1 MDSKIWIRVG
11 GFVSA
16 DYDEC
21 VKIMDG
27 DTDALVNAI
36 KNNGFEVNGDTYI
49 PTDGWDVEFNLDS
62 LKLVATDGGNV

>member
-1 MDSKIWIRVG
+1 MNSKIWIRIG

-16 DYDEC
+16 DYDEF
-21 VKIMDG
+21 VKIMNG

-36 KNNGFEVNGDTYI
+36 KKNGFEVNGDTFI
-49 PTDGWDVEFNLDS
+49 PTDGCDVEFNLDS

>member
-1 MDSKIWIRVG
+1 MKNRIWIRVG

-16 DYDEC
+16 DYYEC
-21 VKIMDG
+21 LKIMEG
-27 DTDALVNAI
+27 DADALVNAI

>member
-1 MDSKIWIRVG
+1 MKNRIWIRVG

-16 DYDEC
+16 DHDEC

-27 DTDALVNAI
+27 DADALVNAI
-36 KNNGFEVNGDTYI
+36 KKNGFEVDGDTYI
-49 PTDGWDVEFNLDS
+49 PTDDCDVEFNLDS